1 MKMGCKP
8 RHYPRRASRVLFL
21 DNNYVHQANGS
32 SDNDIKQVNG
42 FSVNDIYEANGFSDN
57 NINQANSFSDNNI
70 YQANSF
76 SDDGSSAS
84 SDCSLSLSM
93 IDEEI
98 VDDDFCEW
106 IVRELSHLVDGSAH
120 LERANHSLNLTDGPG
135 VVDASAATAVSFV
148 DIAAINSPM
157 PQVSNHA
164 NSGAGTV
171 IIVTQ
176 QY

>member
-8 RHYPRRASRVLFL
+8 RHYPRRASRALFL

-32 SDNDIKQVNG
+32 SDNDIKQVNS
-42 FSVNDIYEANGFSDN
+42 FSVNDIYESNGFSDK
-57 NINQANSFSDNNI
+57 NI
-70 YQANSF
+70 YQAISF

-106 IVRELSHLVDGSAH
+106 IVRELSHLVDGSAP

-135 VVDASAATAVSFV
+135 VADASAATAVSFV
-148 DIAAINSPM
+148 DVAAISSPM

-164 NSGAGTV
+164 NTGTGTV
-171 IIVTQ
+171 IVTQ